1 LTDQPNGAATV
12 AEAAPPSCLHC
23 KIRRADSPDNFTIPG
38 HGTFRGPICQW
49 CREAAAE
56 PESEM
61 VPTWS
66 SGEEPFENPRRNRI
80 NADRA
85 ADILAKIIAWTP
97 AKPDLKF
104 ADLFNVANLLRGWV
118 VTKDDRLAGIDNGTL
133 LWRIGLGKLPR
144 SAREREKVLGNAPSA
159 ALRAV
164 VLEECMIAAGWRPE
178 DFMVLEPVDKN
189 KVVVEPTGPA
199 PESNEAKWNALAA
212 KLADLEAWPEEEEGT
227 HRQEFIRLTM
237 LFSTELMMDEDRSA
251 LGARVRLQMESL
263 LAMRNIMRA
272 SAKLNG

>member
-1 LTDQPNGAATV
+1 MSDQPNGAAPV

-38 HGTFRGPICQW
+38 HGTFQGPICEW
-49 CREAAAE
+49 CRTEAAD
-56 PESEM
+56 PESTM
-61 VPTWS
+61 VPKWS
-66 SGEEPFENPRRNRI
+66 PGEEPAENPRRWRI

-118 VTKDDRLAGIDNGTL
+118 VTKDDRLAGVDNGTL

-164 VLEECMIAAGWRPE
+164 VLEECMIAGGWRPE

-189 KVVVEPTGPA
+189 KPVTDT
-199 PESNEAKWNALAA
+199 PEVDQMI
-212 KLADLEAWPEEEEGT
+212 ADWSLVADQMLDPDAWPVEEDDRRARAFTVLAGK
-227 HRQEFIRLTM
+227 ISNRLTAM
-237 LFSTELMMDEDRSA
+237 EKGGKGRDIVARTDELVEDRVEIRGLS
-251 LGARVRLQMESL
+251 G
-263 LAMRNIMRA
+263 
-272 SAKLNG
+272 

>member
-23 KIRRADSPDNFTIPG
+23 KIRRADSSDNFTIPG
-38 HGTFRGPICQW
+38 HGTFQGPICEW
-49 CREAAAE
+49 CRTEAAD
-56 PESEM
+56 PESTM
-61 VPTWS
+61 VPKWS
-66 SGEEPFENPRRNRI
+66 PGEEPAENPRRWRI

-118 VTKDDRLAGIDNGTL
+118 VTKDDRLAGVDNGTL

-178 DFMVLEPVDKN
+178 DFMVLEPVDRTKEN
-189 KVVVEPTGPA
+189 PPEKSDSESEVEALVRDFRLRCDEYMSYEFDNLGPENRGRKKRELVTLA
-199 PESNEAKWNALAA
+199 YRIGTIFVTLGEGPKGDWFSKHATAIIEAA
-212 KLADLEAWPEEEEGT
+212 EGMSG
-227 HRQEFIRLTM
+227 E
-237 LFSTELMMDEDRSA
+237 
-251 LGARVRLQMESL
+251 V
-263 LAMRNIMRA
+263 
-272 SAKLNG
+272 